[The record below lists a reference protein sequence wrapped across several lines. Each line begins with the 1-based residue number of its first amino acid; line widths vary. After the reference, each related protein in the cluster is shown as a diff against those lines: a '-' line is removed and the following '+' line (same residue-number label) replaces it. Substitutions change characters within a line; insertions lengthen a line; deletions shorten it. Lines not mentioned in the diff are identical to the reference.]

1 MIQTLTLNY
10 KTKTIIYINKLLTL
24 ILNIMK
30 KILFVA
36 FAATLLAA
44 GCQKTEIINRV
55 GDSISFS
62 TELGKITKSVGEP
75 DADKDGEEN
84 LLAQDFRVWA
94 YYVAAD
100 ANTGANANDDYDGMV
115 DKLVKAPGTI
125 EEDGQ
130 PALTGWT
137 PDKAYYWPGKG
148 KDLKFFAVSGVAE
161 TKAVVDE
168 TTNTITIADFEVKT
182 DAADVDLMVADFI
195 QQNQGDEKGKVKF
208 KFNHALSKVE
218 FLFKKAEDTEE
229 TIFVQSLTVGTDEEG
244 GLINV
249 GTLTASTTVEG
260 FGQETASAVQHKVTL
275 DWDTEKSTDVP
286 FADDWTEKATTEA
299 DGYPAEY
306 TAIGGTKVTVGDEGE
321 KAMVV
326 EETEETFTTW
336 LMIPQTIYDETTKTG
351 KNVTITY
358 LINDRQF
365 NVIFPLYV
373 EENLE
378 AWDEN
383 QYVRYTVTLSPNKI
397 TFDASVNDWKEG
409 DVNLDETDPDYVEVV
424 PSTPEAGDDN
434 ENGGTENGGT
444 ENGGTENGGTEE

>member
-1 MIQTLTLNY
+1 
-10 KTKTIIYINKLLTL
+10 
-24 ILNIMK
+24 MK

-62 TELGKITKSVGEP
+62 TELGKITKSVGDP

-100 ANTGANANDDYDGMV
+100 ANTGASANDDYDGMV
-115 DKLVKAPGTI
+115 DKLVKAPGT

-148 KDLKFFAVSGVAE
+148 KDLKFFAVSGVEE
-161 TKAVVDE
+161 TEAVVDE
-168 TTNTITIADFEVKT
+168 EANTITIAGFEVDT
-182 DAADVDLMVADFI
+182 EAADVDLMVADFI

-229 TIFVQSLTVGTDEEG
+229 TIFVQSLTVGTEEEG

-275 DWDTEKSTDVP
+275 DWDTTESDPTP
-286 FADDWTEKATTEA
+286 FADDWKEMATKA
-299 DGYPAEY
+299 DGYPEKY
-306 TAIGGTKVTVGDEGE
+306 TAIGGTEKTVTADGE

-326 EETEETFTTW
+326 EEDPATFTTW
-336 LMIPQTIYDETTKTG
+336 LMIPQTIYDEDTKTG
-351 KNVTITY
+351 KTVTITY

-373 EENLE
+373 EEDLK

-409 DVNLDETDPDYVEVV
+409 DVNLDESDPDYVEVV
-424 PSTPEAGDDN
+424 PSTPETGDDDQTGDDN
-434 ENGGTENGGT
+434 QNGGNGG
-444 ENGGTENGGTEE
+444 ENTEE

>member
-1 MIQTLTLNY
+1 
-10 KTKTIIYINKLLTL
+10 
-24 ILNIMK
+24 MK

-62 TELGKITKSVGEP
+62 TELGKITKSVGEA
-75 DADKDGEEN
+75 DADNDGEEN

-100 ANTGANANDDYDGMV
+100 ANTGANANDNYDGML
-115 DKLVKAPGTI
+115 DKLVKAPGTV
-125 EEDGQ
+125 EEVGE

-148 KDLKFFAVSGVAE
+148 KDLKFFAVSGVEE

-168 TTNTITIADFEVKT
+168 ENNTITIANFTVDTE
-182 DAADVDLMVADFI
+182 AADVDLMVADFI

-229 TIFVQSLTVGTDEEG
+229 TIFVQSLTVGTETEG

-249 GTLTASTTVEG
+249 GTLTASTEVEG
-260 FGQETASAVQHKVTL
+260 FGQETATAVQHKVKFE
-275 DWDTEKSTDVP
+275 WDTAESIDVP
-286 FADDWTEKATTEA
+286 FADDWEDKATTEA

-306 TAIGGTKVTVGDEGE
+306 TAIGGTKVTVGATGE

-326 EETEETFTTW
+326 EETAETFTTW
-336 LMIPQTIYDETTKTG
+336 LMIPQTIYDETTETG
-351 KNVTITY
+351 KTVTITY

-365 NVIFPLYV
+365 NVIFPVYV
-373 EENLE
+373 EEKLK

-409 DVNLDETDPDYVEVV
+409 DVNLNESDPDYVEVV
-424 PSTPEAGDDN
+424 PSTPEAGDDDDQTGGTDEGGN
-434 ENGGTENGGT
+434 DDQNGGTDEGGDDEN
-444 ENGGTENGGTEE
+444 TEE

>member
-1 MIQTLTLNY
+1 
-10 KTKTIIYINKLLTL
+10 
-24 ILNIMK
+24 MK

-55 GDSISFS
+55 GDRIGFT
-62 TELGKITKSVGEP
+62 TELGKITKSVGEA
-75 DADKDGEEN
+75 DADNDGDEN

-100 ANTGANANDDYDGMV
+100 ANTGANANDNYDGMV
-115 DKLVKAPGTI
+115 DKLVKAPETI

-137 PDKAYYWPGKG
+137 PDKTYYWPGKE
-148 KDLKFFAVSGVAE
+148 KDLKFFAVSGVEEGEAE
-161 TKAVVDE
+161 VNE
-168 TTNTITIADFEVKT
+168 TDNKITIAGFTVDT

-195 QQNQGDEKGKVKF
+195 QQDQGDKGDPADDAPGKVHF

-218 FLFKKAEDTEE
+218 FLFKKAKDTKE
-229 TIFVQSLTVGTDEEG
+229 TIFVQSLTVGTATDTEG

-249 GTLTASTTVEG
+249 GTLTASTDVDG
-260 FGQETASAVQHKVTL
+260 FGEEATTAVQHEVTL
-275 DWDTEKSTDVP
+275 EWDTDSSDPVP
-286 FADDWTEKATTEA
+286 FADDWTKKATTEA

-306 TAIGGTKVTVGDEGE
+306 TAIGGRKVTVGDEGE

-336 LMIPQTIYDETTKTG
+336 LMIPQTIYDETSEIGKT
-351 KNVTITY
+351 VTITY

-365 NVIFPLYV
+365 KVIFPLYV
-373 EENLE
+373 KETLQDW
-378 AWDEN
+378 AIN
-383 QYVRYTVTLSPNKI
+383 QYVRYNVTLSPNKI
-397 TFDASVNDWKEG
+397 TFGASVNDWKEG
-409 DVNLDETDPDYVEVV
+409 RVNLDESDPVYTVVV
-424 PSTPEAGDDN
+424 PATPE
-434 ENGGTENGGT
+434 T
-444 ENGGTENGGTEE
+444 GGTEE